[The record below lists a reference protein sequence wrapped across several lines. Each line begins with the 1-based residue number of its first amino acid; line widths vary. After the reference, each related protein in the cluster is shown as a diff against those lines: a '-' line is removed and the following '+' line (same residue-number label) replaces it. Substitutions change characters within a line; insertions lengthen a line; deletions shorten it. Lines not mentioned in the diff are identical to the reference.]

1 MRAMKTALEPRVT
14 SDLGAATEPPWNVI
28 LHNDWING
36 MGRVIYVLKKVVP
49 SMTLKRAAR
58 ITWTA
63 HSQGRAVAKTA
74 HKELAE
80 LYEERLK
87 GKGLTVSIEPG
98 T

>member
-1 MRAMKTALEPRVT
+1 
-14 SDLGAATEPPWNVI
+14 
-28 LHNDWING
+28 

-87 GKGLTVSIEPG
+87 AKGLTVSIEPG

>member
-1 MRAMKTALEPRVT
+1 
-14 SDLGAATEPPWNVI
+14 
-28 LHNDWING
+28 
-36 MGRVIYVLKKVVP
+36 MGRVIYVLKKVVPSMTLKREVVP

-87 GKGLTVSIEPG
+87 AKGLTVSIEPG